1 MRKVNSVQQLVIDEV
16 ETPPSPDDAVLV
28 EDNVYEVFEYDF
40 STYSYTHIYKIL
52 YNRYTLG
59 MKCYTER
66 AVDKHPKIW

>member
-40 STYSYTHIYKIL
+40 STYSYAYIYKIL

-59 MKCYTER
+59 T
-66 AVDKHPKIW
+66 AT